1 MTNVEYL
8 KFDDMKVDR
17 WYNDTRCTL
26 ADVRFDYDASRV
38 LINKLDEF
46 CIDYGTDFI
55 TIAALIDIVNDVCF
69 VINGKKAVF
78 EPSYISAIYG
88 YERHNIRV
96 SPMNDGY
103 YSIGFIGDIEQNSNR
118 F

>member
-1 MTNVEYL
+1 MTDVEYL
-8 KFDDMKVDR
+8 EFSDMKFDR
-17 WYNDTRCTL
+17 WYRDTRCTL
-26 ADVRFDYDASRV
+26 ADVCFDYDASRV

-46 CIDYGTDFI
+46 CINYGTDFI

-69 VINGKKAVF
+69 AINGKKAVF

-96 SPMNDGY
+96 LQIKDGY
-103 YSIGFIGDIEQNSNR
+103 YYISFIGNVENNIYR
-118 F
+118 